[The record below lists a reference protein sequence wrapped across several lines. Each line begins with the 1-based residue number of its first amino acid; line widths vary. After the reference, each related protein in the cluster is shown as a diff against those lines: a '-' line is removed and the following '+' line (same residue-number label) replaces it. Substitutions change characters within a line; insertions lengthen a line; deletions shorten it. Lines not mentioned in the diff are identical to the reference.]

1 MLELITIFLAMMDL
15 KKIEEGFRLI
25 LEGMGEDVN
34 REGLLKTPHRV
45 AKMYAELCSGLAET
59 EPAES
64 LLKTKF
70 TEDYDEMILV
80 KDIPFVS
87 MCEHHFLPFI
97 GKAHVAY
104 IPRDKVVGLSKLARV
119 VEYYAKRPQL
129 QERMTRQIAELIQK
143 ELNPMGVAVVLE
155 ATHSC
160 MTIRGIQKQGAVTYT
175 NKLLGCFEKSGVTR
189 AEFMSLI
196 HP

>member
-1 MLELITIFLAMMDL
+1 MMDL

-45 AKMYAELCSGLAET
+45 AKMYAELCSGLAEA